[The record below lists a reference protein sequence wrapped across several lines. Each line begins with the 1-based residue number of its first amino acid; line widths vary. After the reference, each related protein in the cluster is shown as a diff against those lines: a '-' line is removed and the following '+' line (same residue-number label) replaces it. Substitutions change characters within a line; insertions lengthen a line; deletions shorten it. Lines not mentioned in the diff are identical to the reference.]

1 MVDKAR
7 MSVPPFDVRMGSEA
21 ALARV
26 VSISGAVHP
35 NDNYLGSIRASI
47 SKSTQGFK
55 GSAPFAI
62 CILSLQ
68 HYLEIGLGNS
78 AISPRVTGETDD

>member
-1 MVDKAR
+1 M
-7 MSVPPFDVRMGSEA
+7 PPFDVYMGSEA
-21 ALARV
+21 ALPRV

-35 NDNYLGSIRASI
+35 NDTYLGSVRASI

-62 CILSLQ
+62 CIWSWQ
-68 HYLEIGLGNS
+68 HACNTWKSDS
-78 AISPRVTGETDD
+78 AIRPFTPG